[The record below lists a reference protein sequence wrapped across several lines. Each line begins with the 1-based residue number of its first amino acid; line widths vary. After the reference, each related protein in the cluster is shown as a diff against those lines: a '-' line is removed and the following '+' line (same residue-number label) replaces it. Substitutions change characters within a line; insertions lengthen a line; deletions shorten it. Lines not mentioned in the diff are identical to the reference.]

1 MTETHPGHVQPANS
15 AGGDA
20 SSLSERVVLGTL
32 LDGDSEFLRSAM
44 PALSTESFTRPDF
57 KAIFHAVATLDRVG
71 DAIDVPSVMQAL
83 DEVGQLAGVGGP
95 AAVTRLVTDSLAAAV
110 PRVHL
115 QRVIEATQLRQV
127 HETMSRLLAA
137 RATPDRV
144 FDELDAIRDVGAD
157 VSVTLPDLADQL
169 DAYQR
174 ELQRRRSMD
183 TPLVGVPTGWRE
195 LDGIYSPDPDKR
207 RIGRLPGGFERK
219 HLVMVAARPGVGKT
233 SVIIDFL
240 RSACKSG
247 KGVVFFSNEMPAQ
260 EIIELIVCAEV
271 ALYKRDRYEFPE
283 DIPPSGWDRIAEV
296 QADITQNWH
305 LIIDDQA
312 STLADQRRVL
322 AAARMKFRAE
332 GVDLDIAFQDF
343 IQRMSTPGGRGS
355 KAQHEEL
362 GDFSKGWKDMA
373 KELDIAAVVA
383 AQLNRSSVEV
393 DRLPRADDLRGSGSL
408 EQDSDVIIGLH
419 RPYATGGQE
428 SGHTADELQVV
439 MIKVRHG
446 AAGHVFERA
455 FVGEL
460 AQTMEPA
467 RRAMPEPPP

>member
-1 MTETHPGHVQPANS
+1 MIETHPTA
-15 AGGDA
+15 AGTTPEAGEDV
-20 SSLSERVVLGTL
+20 SDLSERVVLGTL
-32 LDGDSEFLRSAM
+32 LDGDPEFRRSAM
-44 PALSTESFTRPDF
+44 PTLSPDSFTSPHF
-57 KAIFHAVATLDRVG
+57 KAIFHAVSTLDRVG
-71 DAIDVPSVMQAL
+71 DAIDVPTVMQTL

-115 QRVIEATQLRQV
+115 QRVIEATQRRQV
-127 HETMSRLLAA
+127 HEVMSRLLAA
-137 RATPDRV
+137 RATPDQV
-144 FDELDAIRDVGAD
+144 FDELDAVRDVGTD
-157 VSVTLPDLADQL
+157 VSVTLPDLGDQL
-169 DAYQR
+169 ADYQQ
-174 ELQRRRSMD
+174 ELQRRRQMT
-183 TPLVGVPTGWRE
+183 TPLVGVPTGWRD
-195 LDGIYSPDPDKR
+195 LDGVYDPDPDKR
-207 RIGRLPGGFERK
+207 RIGYLPGGFERK

-233 SVIIDFL
+233 SVIIDFI
-240 RSACKSG
+240 RSACKAG

-260 EIIELIVCAEV
+260 EIIELLVCAEV
-271 ALYKRDRYEFPE
+271 ALYKRDRFKFPD
-283 DIPPSGWDRIAEV
+283 DIPASGWDRIAEV

-355 KAQHEEL
+355 KQQHEEL

-393 DRLPRADDLRGSGSL
+393 ERLPRADDLRGSGSL

-428 SGHTADELQVV
+428 SGRTASEMQVV

-446 AAGHVFERA
+446 AAGHTFDRA

-460 AQTMEPA
+460 AQTMEPT
-467 RRAMPEPPP
+467 RSILQEPPA